1 MTKMRRNYRKS
12 NVITFM
18 YKFTRKLSVLTIFT
32 IDFNY
37 KLENI
42 KINLF
47 TSPDNFVT
55 CL

>member
-12 NVITFM
+12 SIIMFM
-18 YKFTRKLSVLTIFT
+18 YKFTRKLSVLTVFT

-37 KLENI
+37 KLEDI
-42 KINLF
+42 KVNLF
-47 TSPDNFVT
+47 TSSDNFVT